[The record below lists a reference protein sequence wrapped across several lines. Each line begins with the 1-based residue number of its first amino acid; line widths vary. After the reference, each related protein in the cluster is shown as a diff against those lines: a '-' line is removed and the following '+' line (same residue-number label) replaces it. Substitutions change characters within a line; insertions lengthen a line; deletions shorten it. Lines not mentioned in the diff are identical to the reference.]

1 MTTFTFLFGVAAGG
15 AAVWFGKD
23 YMIAAYDKVRGWF

>member
-1 MTTFTFLFGVAAGG
+1 MFILGVVVGG

-23 YMIAAYDKVRGWF
+23 YTVKAIDWIKGKIG

>member
-1 MTTFTFLFGVAAGG
+1 MFILGVIVGG

-23 YMIAAYDKVRGWF
+23 RIVAVYEWAKAKV

>member
-1 MTTFTFLFGVAAGG
+1 MMFILGVAAGG

-23 YMIAAYDKVRGWF
+23 YIVKAYEWVKAKV